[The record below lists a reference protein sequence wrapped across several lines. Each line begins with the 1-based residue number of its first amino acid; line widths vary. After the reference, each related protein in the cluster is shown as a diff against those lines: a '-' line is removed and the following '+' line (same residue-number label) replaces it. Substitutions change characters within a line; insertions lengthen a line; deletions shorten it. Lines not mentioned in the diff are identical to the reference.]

1 MCKII
6 ISLFKK
12 QQKFFLYFRAKHFLN
27 LYRTGFR
34 TSSSKTK
41 QCAPPKAGQPKTLCI
56 LWRKRAKQRGRCF
69 ATPTPY
75 LLQKHLVRLRCIYS
89 TKSEPIFKTKYHSV
103 PPRAK
108 APLCSS
114 TELSQRESAGKR

>member
-1 MCKII
+1 MRKVII
-6 ISLFKK
+6 LLLEKR
-12 QQKFFLYFRAKHFLN
+12 QKFFLYFRTKQIPKLHLIRTCFLAK
-27 LYRTGFR
+27 
-34 TSSSKTK
+34 K
-41 QCAPPKAGQPKTLCI
+41 QCAPPKAVLDSEPRI
-56 LWRKRAKQRGRCF
+56 HWRKRAKQRGCCS
-69 ATPTPY
+69 ATPTPC
-75 LLQKHLVRLRCIYS
+75 LLQNHLVRLRCIYS